1 MGSPGLRLGVDI
13 GGTFTDVALTDVEC
27 GRVWV
32 AKRLTTPHDPSVA
45 LLDGASEALA
55 AAGSALTD
63 VSDFVHGTT
72 LASNVVLERKGEGI
86 ALLTTR
92 GFRDVLLIGRQKRYD
107 IYRLD
112 LRKPAPLLARRDIH
126 EVTERIRADGSIET
140 PLAADE
146 LRALARELVAK
157 GVLSLAI
164 SFLNSYAN
172 AEHELEA
179 RRIVQEEAS
188 EIVVSISAE
197 VAPQWREYER
207 TSTTVVN
214 AYVAPSVHDYLG
226 RLTARTQEDGLD
238 RGLLVMQ
245 SNGGVGAASTARRF
259 PVRLIESG
267 PAAGVIMA
275 AKVGAELGERHVVSF
290 DMGGTTAKLAHVE
303 DGSPRIADTFEVDR
317 IALRPRS
324 GLPISVPA
332 IDLVEIGAGGGS
344 IARVSALGLVTVGPE
359 SAGADPG
366 PICYG
371 RGGAEPT
378 VTDADLVLG
387 YLDPGF
393 FAGGAMKLDRDAAYA
408 GIRERIAQPL
418 GLDPIAAAWA
428 IHELVNTNMVA
439 AARTASVERG
449 VDPRRAVLVAFGGA
463 GPVHASRL
471 AAGLGIARVVIP
483 LKAGVASAFGLLAG
497 DVKFDAAR
505 TQRLPLETESFPT
518 ANDAYAE
525 LERSLREMVAD
536 AVGPERAEGCR
547 FVHSADMRYVG
558 QGYEIRVLLPG
569 RPLVPEDA
577 PLLAAAFQSEYRALY
592 GRSDGAERVEVV
604 NWRMEARLANEETA
618 TGAFSKGVGEALKGT
633 RIAYFPEAGGFG
645 DCNVLDRYLLA
656 PGQKVTGPAVIEERE
671 STTVVLPRQAVE
683 VHQAGHLILSAAEA

>member
-1 MGSPGLRLGVDI
+1 MGSSGLRLGVDI
-13 GGTFTDVALTDVEC
+13 GGTFTDVALMDSER

-32 AKRLTTPHDPSVA
+32 AKRLTTPSDPSVA
-45 LLDGASEALA
+45 LLEGASEALG
-55 AAGSALTD
+55 AAGSALSD

-72 LASNVVLERKGEGI
+72 LASNVVLERKGVGI

-126 EVTERIRADGSIET
+126 EVTERVRADGAIET

-146 LRALARELVAK
+146 LRTLARDLTAQ
-157 GVLSLAI
+157 GVRSLGI

-172 AEHELEA
+172 PEHELEA
-179 RRIVQEEAS
+179 RRIVEEEAPD
-188 EIVVSISAE
+188 IVVSISAE

-245 SNGGVGAASTARRF
+245 SNGGVGAAATARRF

-303 DGSPRIADTFEVDR
+303 DGSPRIADTFEIDR
-317 IALRPRS
+317 VALKPRS

-332 IDLVEIGAGGGS
+332 VDLVEIGAGGGS

-371 RGGAEPT
+371 RGGIEPT

-393 FAGGAMKLDRDAAYA
+393 FAGGSMKLDRDAAYA
-408 GIRERIAQPL
+408 GIRERIAEPL
-418 GLDPIAAAWA
+418 GLDPIDAAWA

-449 VDPRRAVLVAFGGA
+449 VDPRGAALVAFGGA

-471 AAGLGIARVVIP
+471 ADGLGIARVVVP

-505 TQRLPLETESFPT
+505 TQRLPLQAKSFPV
-518 ANDAYAE
+518 ANAAYAE

-536 AVGPERAEGCR
+536 AVGPERAEESR
-547 FVHSADMRYVG
+547 FVRTADMRYVG
-558 QGYEIRVLLPG
+558 QGYEIRVGLPS

-577 PLLAAAFQSEYRALY
+577 ALLAGAFENEYRALY
-592 GRSDGAERVEVV
+592 GRSDGAEHVEVV
-604 NWRMEARLANEETA
+604 NWRLEARLANEA
-618 TGAFSKGVGEALKGT
+618 SSAGSLSDGDGDPLKGT
-633 RIAYFPEAGGFG
+633 RSAYFPEAAGFVE
-645 DCNVLDRYLLA
+645 CNVYDRYLLGPNQRLA
-656 PGQKVTGPAVIEERE
+656 GPALIEERE
-671 STTVVLPRQAVE
+671 STTVVLPNQVVQTHAG
-683 VHQAGHLILSAAEA
+683 GHLILTATAA